1 MKNTYHQKE
10 ISKLLD
16 YQFKNNRLLEEALTH
31 ASARKSSKVNNERLE
46 FLGDRVLGLVI
57 SEELLRKNPNSTEGE
72 IATYYNSLV
81 KKETCAFIAKEI
93 GLENLL
99 TLGKS
104 VKRTNDRQKDKIL
117 GNAIEAL
124 IGAIFLDAGFDTS
137 KQLVLKVWR
146 KLIDIVRDIEAHA
159 KTALQEFLQSKGQ
172 EPPTYKQISRTGPDH
187 DPDFC
192 VEVVL
197 GSGLNAIG
205 SGSTKRMAETK
216 AAEQILEKIKNINE

>member
-57 SEELLRKNPNSTEGE
+57 AEELLRKNPNSTEGE

-81 KKETCAFIAKEI
+81 KKETCSFIAKEI

-124 IGAIFLDAGFDTS
+124 IGAIFLDAGFETS
-137 KQLVLKVWR
+137 KQIVLKVWR
-146 KLIDIVRDIEAHA
+146 NQIDIVRDIEAHA
-159 KTALQEFLQSKGQ
+159 KTALQELLQSKGQ

-205 SGSTKRMAETK
+205 SGSTKRMAEKK
-216 AAEQILEKIKNINE
+216 AAEQIMEKIKNINE

>member
-57 SEELLRKNPNSTEGE
+57 AEELLRKNPNSTEGE

-81 KKETCAFIAKEI
+81 KKETCSFIAKEI

-124 IGAIFLDAGFDTS
+124 IGAIFLDAGFEIS

-146 KLIDIVRDIEAHA
+146 KQIDIVRDIEAHA
-159 KTALQEFLQSKGQ
+159 KTVLQEFLQSKWQ

>member
-57 SEELLRKNPNSTEGE
+57 AEELLRKNPNSSEGE

-81 KKETCAFIAKEI
+81 KKETCSFIAKEI

-124 IGAIFLDAGFDTS
+124 IGAIFLDAGFETS

-146 KLIDIVRDIEAHA
+146 KQIDIVRDIEAHA

>member
-57 SEELLRKNPNSTEGE
+57 AEELLRKNPNSTEGE
-72 IATYYNSLV
+72 IANYYNSLV
-81 KKETCAFIAKEI
+81 KKETCSFIAKEI

-124 IGAIFLDAGFDTS
+124 IGAIFLDAGFEIS

-146 KLIDIVRDIEAHA
+146 KQIDIVRDIEAHA

>member
-57 SEELLRKNPNSTEGE
+57 AEELLRKNPNSTEGE

-81 KKETCAFIAKEI
+81 KKETCSFIAKEI

-124 IGAIFLDAGFDTS
+124 IGAIFLDAGFEIS

-146 KLIDIVRDIEAHA
+146 KQIDIVRDIEAHA

-205 SGSTKRMAETK
+205 IGSTKRMAETK

>member
-57 SEELLRKNPNSTEGE
+57 AEELLRKNPNSTEGE

-81 KKETCAFIAKEI
+81 KKETCSFIAKEI

-124 IGAIFLDAGFDTS
+124 IGAIFLDSGFEIS

-146 KLIDIVRDIEAHA
+146 KQIDIVRDIEAHA

>member
-57 SEELLRKNPNSTEGE
+57 AEELLRKNPNSTEGE

-81 KKETCAFIAKEI
+81 KKETCSFIAKEI

-124 IGAIFLDAGFDTS
+124 IGAIFLDAGFEIS

-146 KLIDIVRDIEAHA
+146 KQIDIVRDIEAHA